1 MMTRY
6 SDEALGKSKKSDMN
20 ERRKFIE
27 ESGADIMV
35 SIHQNA
41 FPSPAAKGAQ
51 TFYYKN
57 SENGKRL
64 AQCIQ
69 KALVE
74 KADDTNKR
82 SAKENS
88 QYYVLKNIS
97 VPAVIVECG
106 FLSNSREEQLLNTE
120 DYRQRIAW
128 AIYVGINE
136 YFTNQ

>member
-1 MMTRY
+1 
-6 SDEALGKSKKSDMN
+6 MN

-27 ESGADIMV
+27 ESKADIMV

-41 FPSPAAKGAQ
+41 FPSPSARGAQ

-57 SENGKRL
+57 SEKGKRL

-69 KALVE
+69 NALLE
-74 KADDTNKR
+74 KADESNKR
-82 SAKENS
+82 GVKENS

-106 FLSNSREEQLLNTE
+106 FLSNREEEQLLNTE
-120 DYRQRIAW
+120 EYRQKIAW

-136 YFTNQ
+136 YFTSQ